1 MNIALQK
8 KSQNKSVD
16 LRFILAGILIA
27 VAIFSLDLLL
37 PLGVA
42 DGVLYVAL
50 VLIGLRTHSKKFIL
64 VSAIC
69 GTALILIG
77 FYLSPEGGVLWK
89 VLANRALST
98 FTLWMTA
105 ILCFRQIQAE
115 TKLQE
120 ASEDLEKRVQDRT
133 GKLDEANE
141 LLRRESG
148 FVELHRDI
156 AVGSNE
162 TQAIE
167 STLEYCIKRIC
178 AHTGWPVGHLY
189 LTSERYS
196 LQLVP
201 AGIWH
206 LDDPAR
212 FETFR
217 KITEVTPF
225 NAGEGL
231 PGRVVASGKP
241 AWIID
246 VTQDSNFPRANLA
259 KNIGVKAGFAFP
271 ILIGDEIVGVM
282 EFFSSKA
289 VEPDDKLL
297 EIMTQVGT
305 QLGRVLERKRAE
317 EEVRHSHEQLRDL
330 YHRLEL
336 VREEERTRMSREIH
350 DELAQALTA
359 LKMEISLLDKKLDK
373 NNSSLRSYTQMMLEI
388 LDTTI
393 QAGKKLVMDL
403 RPPILDDFGLPEAI
417 EWQAIEFENRTGIQ
431 CDIDFGEN
439 YLTLD
444 KDRSTTLFRIF
455 QETLT
460 NVTRHAKAD
469 KINISL
475 KGCNGSVT
483 LQVRDNGIGISKNQ
497 INNLRSLG
505 LLGIRERALVW
516 GGKVDI
522 LGVPNQGT
530 TITINL
536 KC

>member
-1 MNIALQK
+1 MNNSSRG
-8 KSQNKSVD
+8 KSTD
-16 LRFILAGILIA
+16 LRIVFVGILIA
-27 VAIFSLDLLL
+27 AAIFCLDLLL

-50 VLIGLRTHSKKFIL
+50 VLIGLRTRSKNFIL
-64 VSAIC
+64 WSAIC

-105 ILCFRQIQAE
+105 ILCLWQIQAE

-120 ASEDLEKRVQDRT
+120 ASEKLEKRVKVRT
-133 GKLDEANE
+133 GKLNETNE

-148 FVELHRDI
+148 FVELHKDI
-156 AVGSNE
+156 AVASNE
-162 TQAIE
+162 TETIE
-167 STLEYCIKRIC
+167 NTLEYCLKRLC

-196 LQLVP
+196 DHLVP
-201 AGIWH
+201 APIWH
-206 LDDPAR
+206 LEDPAQ

-231 PGRVVASGKP
+231 PGRVIASGKP

-246 VTQDSNFPRANLA
+246 VTKDPNFPRANLA
-259 KNIGVKAGFAFP
+259 NNIGVKAGFAFP

-282 EFFSSKA
+282 EFFSSQA

-297 EIMTQVGT
+297 EIMAQVGT
-305 QLGRVLERKRAE
+305 QLGRVLERKRADE
-317 EEVRHSHEQLRDL
+317 EIKHSHEQLRDL

-336 VREEERTRMSREIH
+336 VREEERTRMAREIH

-359 LKMEISLLDKKLDK
+359 LKLEISLLDKKLDK
-373 NNSSLRSYTQMMLEI
+373 NDSTLRSYTQMMLEV

-403 RPPILDDFGLPEAI
+403 RPPLLDDFGLPEAI
-417 EWQAIEFENRTGIQ
+417 EWQAIEFEKRTGIQ
-431 CDIDFGEN
+431 CDIDFGKN
-439 YLTLD
+439 YLVLD

-475 KGCNGSVT
+475 KESNGDVT
-483 LQVRDNGIGISKNQ
+483 LQIRDNGIGISKKQ
-497 INNLRSLG
+497 ISNLRSLG

-522 LGVPNQGT
+522 IGAPNEGT

-536 KC
+536 KRET